1 MTKVRTQ
8 PGSRDSVETA
18 HLVNQ
23 PETID
28 MQMEFEPIHL
38 EQQTNYLEALDQCS
52 QISSDYSFSNL
63 FGWADEYGLA
73 MAWDEN
79 LVWIRQSKPQKRLW
93 APIGPWEAIDWDDV
107 FNRRFASGTRFMRIP
122 ERLSRLWQKNFGD
135 RIIIEEDRDHWD
147 YLYDINEMV
156 ELKGNRF
163 HNKKNLLKQFI
174 KKYDYRF
181 ETFSPAM
188 IEPAMAMQADWCN
201 WRDCESSDVLSAENR
216 SVFKVLMHWNDLVGL
231 TGGVI
236 IVEDIIVAYTVA
248 EKMNDASIVVH
259 YEKGCPDYKGIYQAI
274 NQMFLESLPENFKIV
289 NREQDLGE
297 EGLRQAKMS
306 YNPSGFLKKYRVE
319 IR

>member
-1 MTKVRTQ
+1 
-8 PGSRDSVETA
+8 
-18 HLVNQ
+18 
-23 PETID
+23 
-28 MQMEFEPIHL
+28 MQMDFEPIHL
-38 EQQTNYLEALDQCS
+38 EKQAKYLKALEQCS
-52 QISSDYSFSNL
+52 QKSSDYSFSNL
-63 FGWADEYGLA
+63 FGWADEYGLTW
-73 MAWDEN
+73 AWDEN
-79 LVWIRQSKPQKRLW
+79 LIWIRQSKPQTRLW
-93 APIGPWEAIDWDDV
+93 APIGPWETIDWGDV
-107 FNRRFASGTRFMRIP
+107 FKRRFTSGTRFMRIP
-122 ERLSRLWQKNFGD
+122 ETLSRLWHKNLGD
-135 RIIIEEDRDHWD
+135 RIVIEEDRDHWD

-236 IVEDIIVAYTVA
+236 IVEDIIVAYTLA
-248 EKMNDASIVVH
+248 EKMSDESVVVH
-259 YEKGCPDYKGIYQAI
+259 YEKGCPDYKGVYQAI

>member
-1 MTKVRTQ
+1 
-8 PGSRDSVETA
+8 
-18 HLVNQ
+18 
-23 PETID
+23 
-28 MQMEFEPIHL
+28 MQLEFEPIHL
-38 EQQTNYLEALDQCS
+38 EQQANFLKALAQCS
-52 QISSDYSFSNL
+52 QKSSDYSFSNL
-63 FGWADEYGLA
+63 FGWADEYGLTW
-73 MAWDEN
+73 AWDEN
-79 LVWIRQSKPQKRLW
+79 LVWIRQSKPQTRLW

-107 FNRRFASGTRFMRIP
+107 FKRRFESGTRFMRIP
-122 ERLSRLWQKNFGD
+122 ETLSRLWRKNLGD
-135 RIIIEEDRDHWD
+135 RIVIEEDRDHWD

-163 HNKKNLLKQFI
+163 HKKKNLLKQFI

-216 SVFKVLMHWNDLVGL
+216 SVFKVLMHWNELVGL

-236 IVEDIIVAYTVA
+236 IVEDIIVAYTLA
-248 EKMNDASIVVH
+248 EKMSDESVVVH
-259 YEKGCPDYKGIYQAI
+259 YEKGCPDYKGVYQAI

-297 EGLRQAKMS
+297 QGLRQAKMS

-319 IR
+319 IKWM

>member
-1 MTKVRTQ
+1 
-8 PGSRDSVETA
+8 
-18 HLVNQ
+18 
-23 PETID
+23 
-28 MQMEFEPIHL
+28 MQMDFEQIQL
-38 EQQTNYLEALDQCS
+38 EKQANYLKALEQCS
-52 QISSDYSFSNL
+52 QKSSDYSFSNL
-63 FGWADEYGLA
+63 FGWADEYGLTW
-73 MAWDEN
+73 AWDEN
-79 LVWIRQSKPQKRLW
+79 LIWIRQSKPQTRLW
-93 APIGPWEAIDWDDV
+93 APIGPWETIDWGDV
-107 FNRRFASGTRFMRIP
+107 FKRRFTSGTRFMRIP
-122 ERLSRLWQKNFGD
+122 ETLSRLWQKNLGD
-135 RIIIEEDRDHWD
+135 RIVIEEDRDHWD

-236 IVEDIIVAYTVA
+236 IVEDIIVAYTLA
-248 EKMNDASIVVH
+248 EKMSDESVVVH
-259 YEKGCPDYKGIYQAI
+259 YEKGCPDYKGVYQAI
-274 NQMFLESLPENFKIV
+274 NQMFLESLPDNFKIV